1 MAKDLRT
8 KINEL
13 PICEDMEL
21 IDTLIAIGTDG
32 KTYRVNK
39 DNVGGKVDDWV
50 FLNYSTA
57 GVEREANSMTIR
69 IDCIQF
75 DELFNIVK
83 AIGEIL
89 PEGENTLNLG
99 SVKLEVDKKDNSIKI
114 QIVDNEAM
122 DLVKEYK
129 ENIKLLDD
137 EIFVKATEELSK
149 SVNINYFNTLL
160 EKEKLTPYE
169 LDVVGQYIAKSN
181 DIISDAIN
189 TEIARLED
197 LLDRF

>member
-1 MAKDLRT
+1 
-8 KINEL
+8 
-13 PICEDMEL
+13 ME
-21 IDTLIAIGTDG
+21 T
-32 KTYRVNK
+32 
-39 DNVGGKVDDWV
+39 
-50 FLNYSTA
+50 
-57 GVEREANSMTIR
+57 
-69 IDCIQF
+69 F
-75 DELFNIVK
+75 DELFNIVR

-181 DIISDAIN
+181 DIISDMIN
-189 TEIARLED
+189 AEIDRLED

>member
-1 MAKDLRT
+1 
-8 KINEL
+8 
-13 PICEDMEL
+13 ME
-21 IDTLIAIGTDG
+21 T
-32 KTYRVNK
+32 
-39 DNVGGKVDDWV
+39 
-50 FLNYSTA
+50 
-57 GVEREANSMTIR
+57 
-69 IDCIQF
+69 F
-75 DELFNIVK
+75 DELFNIVR

-114 QIVDNEAM
+114 QIVDHEAM

-181 DIISDAIN
+181 DIISDTIN
-189 TEIARLED
+189 AEIARLED

>member
-1 MAKDLRT
+1 
-8 KINEL
+8 
-13 PICEDMEL
+13 ME
-21 IDTLIAIGTDG
+21 T
-32 KTYRVNK
+32 
-39 DNVGGKVDDWV
+39 
-50 FLNYSTA
+50 
-57 GVEREANSMTIR
+57 
-69 IDCIQF
+69 F

-169 LDVVGQYIAKSN
+169 LDKVEQYIAKSN
-181 DIISDAIN
+181 DIISDTIN
-189 TEIARLED
+189 AEIARLED

>member
-1 MAKDLRT
+1 
-8 KINEL
+8 
-13 PICEDMEL
+13 ME
-21 IDTLIAIGTDG
+21 T
-32 KTYRVNK
+32 
-39 DNVGGKVDDWV
+39 
-50 FLNYSTA
+50 
-57 GVEREANSMTIR
+57 
-69 IDCIQF
+69 F

-149 SVNINYFNTLL
+149 SVNINYFNNLL

-169 LDVVGQYIAKSN
+169 LNEVGQYIAKSN
-181 DIISDAIN
+181 DIISDTIN
-189 TEIARLED
+189 AEIARLET

>member
-1 MAKDLRT
+1 
-8 KINEL
+8 
-13 PICEDMEL
+13 ME
-21 IDTLIAIGTDG
+21 T
-32 KTYRVNK
+32 
-39 DNVGGKVDDWV
+39 
-50 FLNYSTA
+50 
-57 GVEREANSMTIR
+57 
-69 IDCIQF
+69 F

-114 QIVDNEAM
+114 QIVDNGAM

-149 SVNINYFNTLL
+149 SVNINYFNNLL

-181 DIISDAIN
+181 DIISDTIN
-189 TEIARLED
+189 AEIARLED

>member
-1 MAKDLRT
+1 
-8 KINEL
+8 
-13 PICEDMEL
+13 ME
-21 IDTLIAIGTDG
+21 T
-32 KTYRVNK
+32 
-39 DNVGGKVDDWV
+39 
-50 FLNYSTA
+50 
-57 GVEREANSMTIR
+57 
-69 IDCIQF
+69 F

-149 SVNINYFNTLL
+149 SVNINYFNNLL

-169 LDVVGQYIAKSN
+169 LNEVGQYIAKSN
-181 DIISDAIN
+181 DIISDTIN
-189 TEIARLED
+189 AEIARLED

>member
-1 MAKDLRT
+1 
-8 KINEL
+8 
-13 PICEDMEL
+13 ME
-21 IDTLIAIGTDG
+21 T
-32 KTYRVNK
+32 
-39 DNVGGKVDDWV
+39 
-50 FLNYSTA
+50 
-57 GVEREANSMTIR
+57 
-69 IDCIQF
+69 F

-149 SVNINYFNTLL
+149 SVNINYFNNLL

-181 DIISDAIN
+181 DIISDTIN

>member
-1 MAKDLRT
+1 
-8 KINEL
+8 
-13 PICEDMEL
+13 ME
-21 IDTLIAIGTDG
+21 T
-32 KTYRVNK
+32 
-39 DNVGGKVDDWV
+39 
-50 FLNYSTA
+50 
-57 GVEREANSMTIR
+57 
-69 IDCIQF
+69 F
-75 DELFNIVK
+75 DELFNIVR

-149 SVNINYFNTLL
+149 SVNINYFNNLL

-169 LDVVGQYIAKSN
+169 LDVIGQYIAKSN
-181 DIISDAIN
+181 DIISDMIN
-189 TEIARLED
+189 AEIDRLED

>member
-1 MAKDLRT
+1 
-8 KINEL
+8 
-13 PICEDMEL
+13 ME
-21 IDTLIAIGTDG
+21 T
-32 KTYRVNK
+32 
-39 DNVGGKVDDWV
+39 
-50 FLNYSTA
+50 
-57 GVEREANSMTIR
+57 
-69 IDCIQF
+69 F

-149 SVNINYFNTLL
+149 SVNINYFNNFL

-169 LDVVGQYIAKSN
+169 LDIVGQYIAKSN
-181 DIISDAIN
+181 DIISDTIN
-189 TEIARLED
+189 AEIARLED

>member
-1 MAKDLRT
+1 M
-8 KINEL
+8 
-13 PICEDMEL
+13 
-21 IDTLIAIGTDG
+21 
-32 KTYRVNK
+32 KT
-39 DNVGGKVDDWV
+39 
-50 FLNYSTA
+50 
-57 GVEREANSMTIR
+57 
-69 IDCIQF
+69 F

-129 ENIKLLDD
+129 KNIKLLDD

-149 SVNINYFNTLL
+149 SVNINYFNNLL

-169 LDVVGQYIAKSN
+169 LDVVRQYIAKSN
-181 DIISDAIN
+181 DIISDTIN
-189 TEIARLED
+189 AEIGRLED

>member
-1 MAKDLRT
+1 
-8 KINEL
+8 
-13 PICEDMEL
+13 ME
-21 IDTLIAIGTDG
+21 T
-32 KTYRVNK
+32 
-39 DNVGGKVDDWV
+39 
-50 FLNYSTA
+50 
-57 GVEREANSMTIR
+57 
-69 IDCIQF
+69 F
-75 DELFNIVK
+75 DELFNIVR

-169 LDVVGQYIAKSN
+169 LDKVEQYIAKSN
-181 DIISDAIN
+181 DIISDTIN
-189 TEIARLED
+189 AEIARLED

>member
-1 MAKDLRT
+1 
-8 KINEL
+8 
-13 PICEDMEL
+13 ME
-21 IDTLIAIGTDG
+21 T
-32 KTYRVNK
+32 
-39 DNVGGKVDDWV
+39 
-50 FLNYSTA
+50 
-57 GVEREANSMTIR
+57 
-69 IDCIQF
+69 F
-75 DELFNIVK
+75 DELFNIVR

-137 EIFVKATEELSK
+137 EIFVKATEELSR
-149 SVNINYFNTLL
+149 SVNINYFNNLL

-181 DIISDAIN
+181 DIISDMIN
-189 TEIARLED
+189 AEIGRLED

>member
-1 MAKDLRT
+1 
-8 KINEL
+8 
-13 PICEDMEL
+13 ME
-21 IDTLIAIGTDG
+21 T
-32 KTYRVNK
+32 
-39 DNVGGKVDDWV
+39 
-50 FLNYSTA
+50 
-57 GVEREANSMTIR
+57 
-69 IDCIQF
+69 F
-75 DELFNIVK
+75 DELFNIVR

-149 SVNINYFNTLL
+149 SVNINYFNNLL

-181 DIISDAIN
+181 DIISDTIN
-189 TEIARLED
+189 AEIARLED

>member
-1 MAKDLRT
+1 
-8 KINEL
+8 
-13 PICEDMEL
+13 ME
-21 IDTLIAIGTDG
+21 T
-32 KTYRVNK
+32 
-39 DNVGGKVDDWV
+39 
-50 FLNYSTA
+50 
-57 GVEREANSMTIR
+57 
-69 IDCIQF
+69 F
-75 DELFNIVK
+75 DELFNIVR

-149 SVNINYFNTLL
+149 SVNINYFNNLL

-181 DIISDAIN
+181 DIISDTIN

>member
-1 MAKDLRT
+1 
-8 KINEL
+8 
-13 PICEDMEL
+13 ME
-21 IDTLIAIGTDG
+21 T
-32 KTYRVNK
+32 
-39 DNVGGKVDDWV
+39 
-50 FLNYSTA
+50 
-57 GVEREANSMTIR
+57 
-69 IDCIQF
+69 F

-149 SVNINYFNTLL
+149 SVNINYFNNLL
-160 EKEKLTPYE
+160 EKENLTPYE

-181 DIISDAIN
+181 DIISDTIN
-189 TEIARLED
+189 AEIARLED

>member
-1 MAKDLRT
+1 
-8 KINEL
+8 
-13 PICEDMEL
+13 ME
-21 IDTLIAIGTDG
+21 T
-32 KTYRVNK
+32 
-39 DNVGGKVDDWV
+39 
-50 FLNYSTA
+50 
-57 GVEREANSMTIR
+57 
-69 IDCIQF
+69 F

-169 LDVVGQYIAKSN
+169 RDKVGQYIAKSN

>member
-1 MAKDLRT
+1 
-8 KINEL
+8 
-13 PICEDMEL
+13 ME
-21 IDTLIAIGTDG
+21 T
-32 KTYRVNK
+32 
-39 DNVGGKVDDWV
+39 
-50 FLNYSTA
+50 
-57 GVEREANSMTIR
+57 
-69 IDCIQF
+69 F

-149 SVNINYFNTLL
+149 SVNINYFNNLL

-169 LDVVGQYIAKSN
+169 LDVVEQYIAKSN
-181 DIISDAIN
+181 DIISDMIN
-189 TEIARLED
+189 AEIGRLED

>member
-1 MAKDLRT
+1 
-8 KINEL
+8 
-13 PICEDMEL
+13 ME
-21 IDTLIAIGTDG
+21 T
-32 KTYRVNK
+32 
-39 DNVGGKVDDWV
+39 
-50 FLNYSTA
+50 
-57 GVEREANSMTIR
+57 
-69 IDCIQF
+69 F

-83 AIGEIL
+83 AIGESL

-169 LDVVGQYIAKSN
+169 LDKVGQYIAKSN

>member
-1 MAKDLRT
+1 MET
-8 KINEL
+8 F
-13 PICEDMEL
+13 ED
-21 IDTLIAIGTDG
+21 
-32 KTYRVNK
+32 
-39 DNVGGKVDDWV
+39 
-50 FLNYSTA
+50 
-57 GVEREANSMTIR
+57 
-69 IDCIQF
+69 
-75 DELFNIVK
+75 LFNIVK
-83 AIGEIL
+83 TISELL
-89 PEGENTLNLG
+89 PKGENTLALG
-99 SVKLEVDKKDNSIKI
+99 NIKLAVDKKDNSIKI

-149 SVNINYFNTLL
+149 SVNINYFNNLL

>member
-1 MAKDLRT
+1 
-8 KINEL
+8 
-13 PICEDMEL
+13 ME
-21 IDTLIAIGTDG
+21 T
-32 KTYRVNK
+32 
-39 DNVGGKVDDWV
+39 
-50 FLNYSTA
+50 
-57 GVEREANSMTIR
+57 
-69 IDCIQF
+69 F
-75 DELFNIVK
+75 DELFNIVR

-149 SVNINYFNTLL
+149 SVNINYFNNLL

-181 DIISDAIN
+181 DIISDMINAAID
-189 TEIARLED
+189 RLED

>member
-1 MAKDLRT
+1 
-8 KINEL
+8 
-13 PICEDMEL
+13 ME
-21 IDTLIAIGTDG
+21 T
-32 KTYRVNK
+32 
-39 DNVGGKVDDWV
+39 
-50 FLNYSTA
+50 
-57 GVEREANSMTIR
+57 
-69 IDCIQF
+69 F

-160 EKEKLTPYE
+160 
-169 LDVVGQYIAKSN
+169 
-181 DIISDAIN
+181 
-189 TEIARLED
+189 
-197 LLDRF
+197 

>member
-1 MAKDLRT
+1 
-8 KINEL
+8 
-13 PICEDMEL
+13 ME
-21 IDTLIAIGTDG
+21 T
-32 KTYRVNK
+32 
-39 DNVGGKVDDWV
+39 
-50 FLNYSTA
+50 
-57 GVEREANSMTIR
+57 
-69 IDCIQF
+69 F

-137 EIFVKATEELSK
+137 EIFIKATEELSK
-149 SVNINYFNTLL
+149 SVNINYFNNLL

-181 DIISDAIN
+181 DIISDTIN
-189 TEIARLED
+189 AEIARLED

>member
-1 MAKDLRT
+1 
-8 KINEL
+8 
-13 PICEDMEL
+13 ME
-21 IDTLIAIGTDG
+21 T
-32 KTYRVNK
+32 
-39 DNVGGKVDDWV
+39 
-50 FLNYSTA
+50 
-57 GVEREANSMTIR
+57 
-69 IDCIQF
+69 F
-75 DELFNIVK
+75 DELFNIVR

-89 PEGENTLNLG
+89 TEGENTLNLG

-169 LDVVGQYIAKSN
+169 LDKVEQYIAKSN
-181 DIISDAIN
+181 DIISDTIN
-189 TEIARLED
+189 AEIARLED

>member
-1 MAKDLRT
+1 
-8 KINEL
+8 
-13 PICEDMEL
+13 ME
-21 IDTLIAIGTDG
+21 T
-32 KTYRVNK
+32 
-39 DNVGGKVDDWV
+39 
-50 FLNYSTA
+50 
-57 GVEREANSMTIR
+57 
-69 IDCIQF
+69 F
-75 DELFNIVK
+75 DELFNIVR

-160 EKEKLTPYE
+160 EKEELTPYE
-169 LDVVGQYIAKSN
+169 LDKVGQYIAKSN

>member
-1 MAKDLRT
+1 
-8 KINEL
+8 
-13 PICEDMEL
+13 ME
-21 IDTLIAIGTDG
+21 T
-32 KTYRVNK
+32 
-39 DNVGGKVDDWV
+39 
-50 FLNYSTA
+50 
-57 GVEREANSMTIR
+57 
-69 IDCIQF
+69 F
-75 DELFNIVK
+75 DELFNIVR

-149 SVNINYFNTLL
+149 SVNINYFNNLL

-169 LDVVGQYIAKSN
+169 LDKVGQYIAKSN
-181 DIISDAIN
+181 DIISDTIN

>member
-1 MAKDLRT
+1 
-8 KINEL
+8 
-13 PICEDMEL
+13 ME
-21 IDTLIAIGTDG
+21 T
-32 KTYRVNK
+32 
-39 DNVGGKVDDWV
+39 
-50 FLNYSTA
+50 
-57 GVEREANSMTIR
+57 
-69 IDCIQF
+69 F
-75 DELFNIVK
+75 DELFNIVR

-114 QIVDNEAM
+114 QIVDNGAM

-149 SVNINYFNTLL
+149 SVNINYFNNLL

-169 LDVVGQYIAKSN
+169 LDEVGQYIAKSN

-189 TEIARLED
+189 TEIARLET

>member
-1 MAKDLRT
+1 
-8 KINEL
+8 
-13 PICEDMEL
+13 ME
-21 IDTLIAIGTDG
+21 T
-32 KTYRVNK
+32 
-39 DNVGGKVDDWV
+39 
-50 FLNYSTA
+50 
-57 GVEREANSMTIR
+57 
-69 IDCIQF
+69 F

-99 SVKLEVDKKDNSIKI
+99 SVKLEVDKKDKSIKI

-149 SVNINYFNTLL
+149 SVNINYFNNLL

-181 DIISDAIN
+181 DIISDTIN
-189 TEIARLED
+189 AEIARLED

>member
-1 MAKDLRT
+1 M
-8 KINEL
+8 
-13 PICEDMEL
+13 
-21 IDTLIAIGTDG
+21 DT
-32 KTYRVNK
+32 
-39 DNVGGKVDDWV
+39 
-50 FLNYSTA
+50 
-57 GVEREANSMTIR
+57 
-69 IDCIQF
+69 F

-99 SVKLEVDKKDNSIKI
+99 NVKLEVDKKDNSIKF
-114 QIVDNEAM
+114 QIVDKEAM

-169 LDVVGQYIAKSN
+169 LDKVGQYIAKSN

>member
-1 MAKDLRT
+1 
-8 KINEL
+8 
-13 PICEDMEL
+13 ME
-21 IDTLIAIGTDG
+21 T
-32 KTYRVNK
+32 
-39 DNVGGKVDDWV
+39 
-50 FLNYSTA
+50 
-57 GVEREANSMTIR
+57 
-69 IDCIQF
+69 F

-149 SVNINYFNTLL
+149 SVNINYFNNLL

-169 LDVVGQYIAKSN
+169 LDKVGQYIAKSN
-181 DIISDAIN
+181 DIISDTIN
-189 TEIARLED
+189 AEIARLED
-197 LLDRF
+197 FLDRF

>member
-1 MAKDLRT
+1 
-8 KINEL
+8 
-13 PICEDMEL
+13 ME
-21 IDTLIAIGTDG
+21 T
-32 KTYRVNK
+32 
-39 DNVGGKVDDWV
+39 
-50 FLNYSTA
+50 
-57 GVEREANSMTIR
+57 
-69 IDCIQF
+69 F
-75 DELFNIVK
+75 DELFNIVR

-89 PEGENTLNLG
+89 PEGENTLNL
-99 SVKLEVDKKDNSIKI
+99 SSLKLEVDKKDNSIKI

-149 SVNINYFNTLL
+149 SVNINYFNNLL

-181 DIISDAIN
+181 DIISDTIN
-189 TEIARLED
+189 AEIARLED

>member
-1 MAKDLRT
+1 
-8 KINEL
+8 
-13 PICEDMEL
+13 ME
-21 IDTLIAIGTDG
+21 T
-32 KTYRVNK
+32 
-39 DNVGGKVDDWV
+39 
-50 FLNYSTA
+50 
-57 GVEREANSMTIR
+57 
-69 IDCIQF
+69 F

-114 QIVDNEAM
+114 QIVDNGAM

-149 SVNINYFNTLL
+149 SVNINYFNNLL

-169 LDVVGQYIAKSN
+169 LDKVGQYIAKSN
-181 DIISDAIN
+181 DIISDTIN
-189 TEIARLED
+189 SEIARLET

>member
-1 MAKDLRT
+1 
-8 KINEL
+8 
-13 PICEDMEL
+13 ME
-21 IDTLIAIGTDG
+21 T
-32 KTYRVNK
+32 
-39 DNVGGKVDDWV
+39 
-50 FLNYSTA
+50 
-57 GVEREANSMTIR
+57 
-69 IDCIQF
+69 F

-149 SVNINYFNTLL
+149 SVNINYFNNLL

-189 TEIARLED
+189 AEIARLED

>member
-1 MAKDLRT
+1 
-8 KINEL
+8 
-13 PICEDMEL
+13 ME
-21 IDTLIAIGTDG
+21 T
-32 KTYRVNK
+32 
-39 DNVGGKVDDWV
+39 
-50 FLNYSTA
+50 
-57 GVEREANSMTIR
+57 
-69 IDCIQF
+69 F
-75 DELFNIVK
+75 DELFNIVR

-129 ENIKLLDD
+129 ENSKLLDD

-169 LDVVGQYIAKSN
+169 LDKVEQYIAKSN

>member
-1 MAKDLRT
+1 
-8 KINEL
+8 
-13 PICEDMEL
+13 ME
-21 IDTLIAIGTDG
+21 T
-32 KTYRVNK
+32 
-39 DNVGGKVDDWV
+39 
-50 FLNYSTA
+50 
-57 GVEREANSMTIR
+57 
-69 IDCIQF
+69 F
-75 DELFNIVK
+75 DELFNIVR

-149 SVNINYFNTLL
+149 SVNINYFNNLL

-181 DIISDAIN
+181 DIISDMIN
-189 TEIARLED
+189 AEIGRLED

>member
-1 MAKDLRT
+1 
-8 KINEL
+8 
-13 PICEDMEL
+13 ME
-21 IDTLIAIGTDG
+21 T
-32 KTYRVNK
+32 
-39 DNVGGKVDDWV
+39 
-50 FLNYSTA
+50 
-57 GVEREANSMTIR
+57 
-69 IDCIQF
+69 F

-169 LDVVGQYIAKSN
+169 LDKVGQYIAKSN
-181 DIISDAIN
+181 DIISDMIN
-189 TEIARLED
+189 AEIDRLET

>member
-1 MAKDLRT
+1 
-8 KINEL
+8 
-13 PICEDMEL
+13 ME
-21 IDTLIAIGTDG
+21 T
-32 KTYRVNK
+32 
-39 DNVGGKVDDWV
+39 
-50 FLNYSTA
+50 
-57 GVEREANSMTIR
+57 
-69 IDCIQF
+69 F

-137 EIFVKATEELSK
+137 EIFIKATEELSK

-181 DIISDAIN
+181 DIISDMIN
-189 TEIARLED
+189 AEIDRLED
-197 LLDRF
+197 LLERF

>member
-1 MAKDLRT
+1 
-8 KINEL
+8 
-13 PICEDMEL
+13 ME
-21 IDTLIAIGTDG
+21 T
-32 KTYRVNK
+32 
-39 DNVGGKVDDWV
+39 
-50 FLNYSTA
+50 
-57 GVEREANSMTIR
+57 
-69 IDCIQF
+69 F
-75 DELFNIVK
+75 DELFNIVR

-149 SVNINYFNTLL
+149 SVNINYFNNLL

-169 LDVVGQYIAKSN
+169 LDKVGQYIAKSN

>member
-1 MAKDLRT
+1 
-8 KINEL
+8 
-13 PICEDMEL
+13 ME
-21 IDTLIAIGTDG
+21 T
-32 KTYRVNK
+32 
-39 DNVGGKVDDWV
+39 
-50 FLNYSTA
+50 
-57 GVEREANSMTIR
+57 
-69 IDCIQF
+69 F

-149 SVNINYFNTLL
+149 SVNINYFNNLL

-169 LDVVGQYIAKSN
+169 LDVVEQYIAKSN
-181 DIISDAIN
+181 DIISDTIN
-189 TEIARLED
+189 AEIARLED